1 MVTCSMI
8 LLIAGVTCS
17 QGTLRGQL
25 AELREWGCI
34 AELLGPV
41 VSLEDGSTLDEGQR
55 DAPQSLLSQ
64 TWPVATVGSQQSA
77 GQCSRGDGALG
88 VFLAHS
94 STRLQ
99 LMVENVSPHIT
110 KMSPV

>member
-64 TWPVATVGSQQSA
+64 TWPVATVGSQHSA

-99 LMVENVSPHIT
+99 LMENVSPHIT